1 MPALRT
7 LTSFEFEK
15 YRDHLLRLGADDRR
29 LRFGGFAPDERIAAF
44 ANGIDPRKTRVLAW
58 LDADLEVVAAV
69 QISMLAGRAVE
80 LAFSVEPAYRRMGVG
95 AALMTRALLWARNRG
110 FSRACVHCLA
120 ENIAMRRLARN
131 AGMDMTTASGETEA
145 FMALADAT
153 PLTYAAEI
161 LGEGVGL
168 VDLAV
173 KANRAARTGGAP
185 APAFAAVP

>member
-1 MPALRT
+1 MP
-7 LTSFEFEK
+7 FEFHR
-15 YRDHLLRLGADDRR
+15 YRDHLFRLGAEDRR
-29 LRFGGFAPDERIAAF
+29 LRFGAFATDERIAAF
-44 ANGIDPRKTRVLAW
+44 ANGIDPRETRVLAW

-69 QISMLAGRAVE
+69 QVSMVPGRAVE
-80 LAFSVEPAYRRMGVG
+80 LAFTVDPAYRRMGVG

-110 FSRACVHCLA
+110 FCRACVHCLA
-120 ENIAMRRLARN
+120 ENIPMRRLARH

-145 FMALADAT
+145 FMALANAT

-173 KANRAARTGGAP
+173 KANRTARTGGAP